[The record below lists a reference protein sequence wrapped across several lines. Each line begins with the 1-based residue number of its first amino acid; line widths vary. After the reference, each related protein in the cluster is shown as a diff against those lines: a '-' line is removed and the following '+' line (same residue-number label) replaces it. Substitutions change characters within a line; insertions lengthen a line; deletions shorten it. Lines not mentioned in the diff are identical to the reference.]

1 MSKEIDVRG
10 LNCPIPV
17 VRTKKA
23 LEGMEEGD
31 LTVVIERPEGCQNVR
46 RFAESQGCTVTVDEK
61 EGLFYILIHKEK
73 TAETAKPKQSIDVV
87 FITTDRLGTGD
98 QQLGE
103 ILMKSFLNTLWDAE
117 PKPAKL
123 LFLNDAVR
131 LTTEGSEVLDSLKLL
146 QEAGVEIF
154 SCGTCLDYYQLKDKL
169 KVGSVT
175 NMYDTV
181 ESLLSAGKIIKI

>member
-1 MSKEIDVRG
+1 MAIEVDARG

-31 LTVVIERPEGCQNVR
+31 LTVVIERPDGCQNVQ
-46 RFAESQGCTVTVDEK
+46 RFAESQGCRVTVDEK
-61 EGLFYILIHKEK
+61 DGLFYIHIRKEK
-73 TAETAKPKQSIDVV
+73 TAQSASPKQSRDIV

-103 ILMKSFLNTLWDAE
+103 ILMKAFLNTLWDAE

-123 LFLNDAVR
+123 LFLNDGIR
-131 LTTEGSEVLDSLKLL
+131 LTTEGSEVLESLRLL
-146 QEAGVEIF
+146 EKAGVEIF
-154 SCGTCLDYYQLKDKL
+154 SCGTCLEYYQLKDKL
-169 KVGSVT
+169 KVGAVT
-175 NMYDTV
+175 NMYETV
-181 ESLLSAGKIIKI
+181 ETLLSAGKIIKI

>member
-1 MSKEIDVRG
+1 MSIELDARG

-31 LTVVIERPEGCQNVR
+31 LTVVIERPEGCQNVQ
-46 RFAESQGCTVTVDEK
+46 RFAESQGCRVTVDEK
-61 EGLFYILIHKEK
+61 EGLFYIHIHKEK
-73 TAETAKPKQSIDVV
+73 TAQSVLPKQSKDVV

-103 ILMKSFLNTLWDAE
+103 ILMKAFLNTVWDAE

-123 LFLNDAVR
+123 LFLNDGVR
-131 LTTEGSEVLDSLKLL
+131 LTTEGSEVLESLRLL
-146 QEAGVEIF
+146 EKAGVGIF
-154 SCGTCLDYYQLKDKL
+154 SCGTCLEYYQLKNKL
-169 KVGSVT
+169 KVGLVT

-181 ESLLSAGKIIKI
+181 DSLLSAGKIIKI